1 MKKIFC
7 ALPVLLMSVVLSV
20 EAAPLR
26 IMPVGDSI
34 TRGSHLVVGNM
45 TANPQAGGY
54 RKPLQDKL
62 RAAGFDYEF
71 VGELDYW
78 AYGKDGVVDPGF
90 QPRHHGLAG
99 FSNRA
104 IRLGGVVPTPQMD
117 LDRLGVTELRV
128 PGIVEVIEKWRPDV
142 ILLMSGT
149 NGFDEKE
156 RDLLIRTICDNFTGV
171 LFVANIPP
179 QKPPRGNVER
189 VDEYN
194 ASLPEFLKTL
204 TDTRCRVYFVDIN
217 SALDENDILGDG
229 VHPDAGGLEKMSEAW
244 FRALMEHRGELGQ

>member
-71 VGELDYW
+71 VGETGRGDETTIYKYKCRKCGKRVSSWKILDHPTE
-78 AYGKDGVVDPGF
+78 K
-90 QPRHHGLAG
+90 
-99 FSNRA
+99 
-104 IRLGGVVPTPQMD
+104 GG
-117 LDRLGVTELRV
+117 E
-128 PGIVEVIEKWRPDV
+128 EE
-142 ILLMSGT
+142 
-149 NGFDEKE
+149 
-156 RDLLIRTICDNFTGV
+156 
-171 LFVANIPP
+171 
-179 QKPPRGNVER
+179 
-189 VDEYN
+189 
-194 ASLPEFLKTL
+194 
-204 TDTRCRVYFVDIN
+204 
-217 SALDENDILGDG
+217 
-229 VHPDAGGLEKMSEAW
+229 
-244 FRALMEHRGELGQ
+244 